1 MSEIKGT
8 LLSIVLA
15 LAMFGVVLGIMTTTF
30 KDVGDK
36 IGENAVSLV
45 ENTDSSGA

>member
-15 LAMFGVVLGIMTTTF
+15 IAMFGVVLTLMTTTF
-30 KDVGDK
+30 TNVSNT
-36 IGENAVSLV
+36 IGENAEAAV
-45 ENTDSSGA
+45 ETSH

>member
-15 LAMFGVVLGIMTTTF
+15 IAMFGVVLTLMTTTF
-30 KDVGDK
+30 TNVSNT
-36 IGENAVSLV
+36 IGENAEAAV
-45 ENTDSSGA
+45 ETSHA

>member
-15 LAMFGVVLGIMTTTF
+15 IAMFGVVLTLMTTTF
-30 KDVGDK
+30 TNVSNT
-36 IGENAVSLV
+36 IGENAEAAV
-45 ENTDSSGA
+45 ETSNS

>member
-15 LAMFGVVLGIMTTTF
+15 IAMFGVVLTLMTTTF
-30 KDVGDK
+30 TNVANS
-36 IGENAVSLV
+36 IGENAEAAAETSH
-45 ENTDSSGA
+45 A